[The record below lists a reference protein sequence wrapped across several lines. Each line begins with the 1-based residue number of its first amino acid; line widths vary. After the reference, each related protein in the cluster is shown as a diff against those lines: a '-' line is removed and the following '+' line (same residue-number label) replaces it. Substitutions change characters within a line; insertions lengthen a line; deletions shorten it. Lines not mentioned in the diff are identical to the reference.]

1 METINQEIK
10 KISVDGFE
18 FDFNT
23 NALDDVEVFEM
34 LDLIEDG
41 QIQKIATL
49 LKILIG
55 ETVYKDIK
63 THFKEKYGVFR
74 LEKMKEVYDKI
85 FEESTPKG

>member
-55 ETVYKDIK
+55 EIVYRDLKA
-63 THFKEKYGVFR
+63 HFKKKYGVFR

-85 FEESTPKG
+85 FEESIPKD